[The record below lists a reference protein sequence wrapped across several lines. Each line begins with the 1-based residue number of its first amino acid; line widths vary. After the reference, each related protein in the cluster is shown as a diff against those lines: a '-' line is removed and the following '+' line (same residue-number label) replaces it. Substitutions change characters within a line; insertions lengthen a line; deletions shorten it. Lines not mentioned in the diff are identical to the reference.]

1 MTESCKS
8 YSHNDDSSTNPYT
21 VADDNLLPRA
31 NTLRVALN
39 LAQRVT
45 DGDDGTVGANATPL
59 ANDYVGNG
67 GIHDH
72 AVAVDEGRAANTHP
86 QTVVHVDRRFDEGRV
101 RLKRRIPEG
110 HLAGYGTA
118 MLASELAAPV
128 TAADDAGGRDRA

>member
-1 MTESCKS
+1 M
-8 YSHNDDSSTNPYT
+8 
-21 VADDNLLPRA
+21 
-31 NTLRVALN
+31 
-39 LAQRVT
+39 T

-101 RLKRRIPEG
+101 RLKGRVPEG
-110 HLAGYGTA
+110 HLAGYGPA

-128 TAADDAGGRDRA
+128 AAADDAGERDGA